1 MRDAYDQ
8 NVLYTCMKLSKNKLE
23 IIFQKSSMSL
33 FSVLLAQ
40 LLNKTFKMQAR
51 LFTVLREGKCAQ
63 DRGHIIIKV
72 CFLKNANKNKK
83 EMSQLG
89 RQGSEWSII
98 LVHTG
103 TIQEKT
109 RKVNKILIV
118 SWTKLKSE
126 QIIFP
131 LALTAGY
138 EDKSPRPLCGDR
150 RHPKIRAVGISRGQY
165 LSVYWLLKSTESL
178 SE

>member
-1 MRDAYDQ
+1 MCSGQRAYYYQ
-8 NVLYTCMKLSKNKLE
+8 
-23 IIFQKSSMSL
+23 SL
-33 FSVLLAQ
+33 
-40 LLNKTFKMQAR
+40 
-51 LFTVLREGKCAQ
+51 
-63 DRGHIIIKV
+63 
-72 CFLKNANKNKK
+72 FLKNANKNKK
-83 EMSQLG
+83 EMSQSG
-89 RQGSEWSII
+89 RQESEWSII

-103 TIQEKT
+103 TTQEKT

-131 LALTAGY
+131 LALTAGC

-165 LSVYWLLKSTESL
+165 LPVYWLLKSTESL